1 MKQATG
7 KKVRRN
13 EIPARIWALR
23 AGANGSDKH
32 LGNGFDRS
40 STPKLRRRIAAS
52 SLRRRP
58 RIRMISARRVLII
71 EDEMLI
77 ADHLA
82 ALLERSGWDVTG
94 RAMDA
99 ETAMVIAEREKPG
112 FAIVD
117 VTLQGG
123 INGMTV
129 GRELATRYGT
139 RIVFVT
145 GHLDQAVR
153 QVQDIN
159 AVFVGKPFTDDEILS
174 SLEEAELT
182 GPRA

>member
-1 MKQATG
+1 
-7 KKVRRN
+7 
-13 EIPARIWALR
+13 
-23 AGANGSDKH
+23 
-32 LGNGFDRS
+32 
-40 STPKLRRRIAAS
+40 
-52 SLRRRP
+52 
-58 RIRMISARRVLII
+58 
-71 EDEMLI
+71 MLI

-82 ALLERSGWDVTG
+82 ALLERSGWDVAG

-99 ETAMVIAEREKPG
+99 ETAMVIAERERPG

-117 VTLQGG
+117 VSLQGG

-139 RIVFVT
+139 RVVFVT

-153 QVQDIN
+153 QVQDID

-174 SLEEAELT
+174 SLAEAEAAARRT
-182 GPRA
+182 

>member
-1 MKQATG
+1 M
-7 KKVRRN
+7 
-13 EIPARIWALR
+13 
-23 AGANGSDKH
+23 
-32 LGNGFDRS
+32 
-40 STPKLRRRIAAS
+40 IA
-52 SLRRRP
+52 
-58 RIRMISARRVLII
+58 ARRVLII

-82 ALLERSGWDVTG
+82 ALLEGSGWEVTG

-99 ETAMVIAEREKPG
+99 ETAMVIAERERPG

-117 VTLQGG
+117 VSLQGG

-129 GRELATRYGT
+129 GRELAARYGT
-139 RIVFVT
+139 RVVFVT

-153 QVQDIN
+153 QVQDID

-174 SLEEAELT
+174 SLDEAEAM
-182 GPRA
+182 PRRT